1 MGIKSRIFK
10 KQFEKKNKKMFF
22 NDPFYTTNFSPRY
35 NTISQYANRTCNCP
49 ECRPSARRVH
59 AQQTRREMPRRRQ
72 VPNRQINVP
81 NPEEWFHQQNQTAK
95 EPRKKPRKPQKTVLK
110 PFQNQSRSQI
120 STTNL
125 KKMPPKPVEI
135 PVEIVNAPKV
145 QQKKAEKIGDRK
157 ILIDMENLILEEL
170 STPIEIKEDPFHA
183 DEEIIIP

>member
-1 MGIKSRIFK
+1 MGIKVKFSKNNLK
-10 KQFEKKNKKMFF
+10 KKKKKMFF

-35 NTISQYANRTCNCP
+35 DTISKYANRTCNCP
-49 ECRPSARRVH
+49 ECRPSARRVPV
-59 AQQTRREMPRRRQ
+59 QQSRREMPRRRQ

-95 EPRKKPRKPQKTVLK
+95 EPHKKPRKPQKTVRK
-110 PFQNQSRSQI
+110 PFQNPSRPQI
-120 STTNL
+120 STTIPEKL
-125 KKMPPKPVEI
+125 PPKPVEI
-135 PVEIVNAPKV
+135 PVGIVNAPKI

-157 ILIDMENLILEEL
+157 ILTDMENLILEEL